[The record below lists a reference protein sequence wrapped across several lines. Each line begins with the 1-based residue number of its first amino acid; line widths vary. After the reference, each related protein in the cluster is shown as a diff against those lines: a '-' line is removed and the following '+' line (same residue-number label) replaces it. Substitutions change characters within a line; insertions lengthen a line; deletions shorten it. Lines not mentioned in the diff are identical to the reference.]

1 MRTNIEIDEK
11 LMNDALEASGL
22 KTKKAVVEQALKT
35 LIKLKKQEEIKRFR
49 GKLEWSGDLDDMR
62 RAS

>member
-1 MRTNIEIDEK
+1 MRTNIEIDDE